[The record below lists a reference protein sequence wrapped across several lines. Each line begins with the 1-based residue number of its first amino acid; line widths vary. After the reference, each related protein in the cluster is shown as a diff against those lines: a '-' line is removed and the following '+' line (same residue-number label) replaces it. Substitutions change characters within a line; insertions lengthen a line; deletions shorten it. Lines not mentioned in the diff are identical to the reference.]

1 VHRMVAVNCIL
12 FIFLKFRQLKRCTDV
27 MESIRASA
35 NQIQQLEWQVQEAE
49 RRVLEKRQSLEST
62 LTASDAELKRDIA
75 DFDNVMRTRTQ
86 ELQAQQ
92 RAVATL
98 NADITRVRERID
110 ALNLKRGQVELLQE
124 QSRQLREQQAQNGAF
139 LQRKYALPAL
149 PVTGAG
155 NAGWG
160 PNVVR
165 TFVTNLGNEVSVKIA
180 AIGVH
185 SLIYTRTT
193 SPP

>member
-1 VHRMVAVNCIL
+1 
-12 FIFLKFRQLKRCTDV
+12 

-139 LQRKYALPAL
+139 LQRKYALPSL

-155 NAGWG
+155 YAGWG

-165 TFVTNLGNEVSVKIA
+165 TFVTNLGNEVSASVASTSKYQICCLPNA
-180 AIGVH
+180 W
-185 SLIYTRTT
+185 TT